1 MFYTCRFES
10 GRLTCIHLPM
20 KPLVEHE
27 TQPGLDKIL
36 NTATETKTLGQDKSC
51 DIVLDDDSVSGIH
64 ARLELADDGLISVTD
79 AGSENGVY
87 LNRNDRWIK
96 VKRVTLCSG
105 DKICFGQ
112 VQVPLGQLVS
122 VFGENSGA
130 RLERKQVVLD
140 RIKTAAG
147 SLSQRGESGVVLQK
161 PRRNPVTG
169 KIEENHS
176 TGWKG
181 NNQKEVD
188 QSQ

>member
-10 GRLTCIHLPM
+10 ARKTCFHLPM
-20 KPLVEHE
+20 KPLQKYE
-27 TQPGLDKIL
+27 TQSGLDEIL
-36 NTATETKTLGQDKSC
+36 NKVTETKTIGQDKSC
-51 DIVLDDDSVSGIH
+51 DIVLDDDTVSGIH
-64 ARLELADDGLISVTD
+64 ARLDLADDGLISVSD
-79 AGSENGVY
+79 AGSEHGVF
-87 LNRNDRWIK
+87 LNRNAQWIR

-105 DKICFGQ
+105 DKISFGQ
-112 VQVPLGQLVS
+112 LQVPLGQLVS
-122 VFGENSGA
+122 VFGENSRA

-140 RIKTAAG
+140 RIKTATG
-147 SLSQRGESGVVLQK
+147 SSSHHAESGANLQK

-169 KIEENHS
+169 KIEEDHS

>member
-10 GRLTCIHLPM
+10 ARMTCVLVPM
-20 KPLVEHE
+20 KRVLKYE

-36 NTATETKTLGQDKSC
+36 NKATETKTLGQDKSC

-64 ARLELADDGLISVTD
+64 ARLELADDGLVSVTD
-79 AGSENGVY
+79 ACSENGVY
-87 LNRNDRWIK
+87 LNRNDQWIK

-112 VQVPLGQLVS
+112 MQVPLGQLVS
-122 VFGENSGA
+122 VFGENSRA

-147 SLSQRGESGVVLQK
+147 SFSHHAESGVTLQK

-169 KIEENHS
+169 KIEEDHS